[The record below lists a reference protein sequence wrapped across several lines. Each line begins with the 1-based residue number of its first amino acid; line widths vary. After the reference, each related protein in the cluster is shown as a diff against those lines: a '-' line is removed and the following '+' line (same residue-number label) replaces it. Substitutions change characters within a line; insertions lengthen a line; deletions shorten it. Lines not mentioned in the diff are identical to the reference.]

1 MLIKRKYLKI
11 RVRKWCDIPKK
22 KKKKNKQKK
31 KEKKKKIKKRTISGF
46 FREKPI
52 AYRDFVIS
60 RIIDDASQLA
70 ISDPLHAARINP
82 LTRYEK

>member
-1 MLIKRKYLKI
+1 MGHT
-11 RVRKWCDIPKK
+11 KK
-22 KKKKNKQKK
+22 KKKEQTEEKR
-31 KEKKKKIKKRTISGF
+31 KEKKIKKRTISGF

-60 RIIDDASQLA
+60 RIIDDASQLV

>member
-11 RVRKWCDIPKK
+11 RVRQWCDIPK

-46 FREKPI
+46 FREEPI

>member
-11 RVRKWCDIPKK
+11 RVRQWCDIPKK

-31 KEKKKKIKKRTISGF
+31 KEKKKKIKKRTISRF
-46 FREKPI
+46 FREEPI

-70 ISDPLHAARINP
+70 ISDALHAAN
-82 LTRYEK
+82 